1 MITGFNLLT
10 ESLLLLKSSSTC
22 SVPNVSKLSTEL
34 RDIENWYLLGL
45 QLNIGKDILD
55 LIEKTHD
62 TRVRRCIEMVQHW
75 ISNSKNPTW
84 EAVHEVLRNIGES
97 VIAAKIAGKFNIQ
110 ASITREEKLLELT
123 SEHKSNRGEEMSES
137 SSATK
142 KARSTYFP

>member
-34 RDIENWYLLGL
+34 RDVENWYLLGL

-55 LIEKTHD
+55 SIEKTHD

-84 EAVHEVLRNIGES
+84 EAVHEALRNIGES
-97 VIAAKIAGKFNIQ
+97 VIAEKKLQGS
-110 ASITREEKLLELT
+110 SISRLVSPEK
-123 SEHKSNRGEEMSES
+123 KN
-137 SSATK
+137 
-142 KARSTYFP
+142 Y